1 MSFDFI
7 RSSLILPPTGLKSLY
22 LLIPNTRFQFIDNWV
37 FEIFIYK
44 CVAGSSL
51 LFTDKCRYDDRT
63 TYKLSALQIPIAM
76 YCKSF
81 FIRCFCCF
89 NFHSVFFFSFFCQL
103 FHTIF
108 ILLYSQSLFTWLC
121 IVIRKKNVQNNVHI
135 SRFIILSANKLCLYA
150 VCRFLSIWVCLVFF
164 FRFTAI

>member
-22 LLIPNTRFQFIDNWV
+22 LLIPDTQFQFIGNWV

-51 LFTDKCRYDDRT
+51 LFMFSGKCRYDDRT
-63 TYKLSALQIPIAM
+63 TYKFSALQIPIAM

-89 NFHSVFFFSFFCQL
+89 NFQSIFFSTFLSYFTQFL
-103 FHTIF
+103 FYF
-108 ILLYSQSLFTWLC
+108 IHNLYSLDYALSYE
-121 IVIRKKNVQNNVHI
+121 KKSCKIMCTSPV
-135 SRFIILSANKLCLYA
+135 S
-150 VCRFLSIWVCLVFF
+150 
-164 FRFTAI
+164 

>member
-1 MSFDFI
+1 MSFVFI
-7 RSSLILPPTGLKSLY
+7 RSSLMLPPTGLKSLY
-22 LLIPNTRFQFIDNWV
+22 LLIPTFQFQFIDNWV

-63 TYKLSALQIPIAM
+63 SYKLSALQTPIAM

-81 FIRCFCCF
+81 FLLLQFSVWFFF
-89 NFHSVFFFSFFCQL
+89 NFSQL

-121 IVIRKKNVQNNVHI
+121 IVMRKKMCK
-135 SRFIILSANKLCLYA
+135 ILCTSP
-150 VCRFLSIWVCLVFF
+150 VS
-164 FRFTAI
+164 